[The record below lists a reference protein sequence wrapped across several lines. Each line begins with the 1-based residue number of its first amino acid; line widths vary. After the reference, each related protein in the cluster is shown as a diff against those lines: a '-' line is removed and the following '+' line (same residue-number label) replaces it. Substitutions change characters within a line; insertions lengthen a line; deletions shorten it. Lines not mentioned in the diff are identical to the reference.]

1 MRDVPMD
8 GISVADVGE
17 VICSIFNL
25 PEKFV
30 GKTVGLS
37 AEAQTVQQH
46 ADALSKGLGKE
57 VRDAEVS
64 S

>member
-1 MRDVPMD
+1 MGDVPMD

-17 VICSIFNL
+17 VICCSFNF

-30 GKTVGLS
+30 GKAVGLS
-37 AEAQTVQQH
+37 TEALTVQQY
-46 ADALSKGLGKE
+46 ADVLSKGLGKE
-57 VRDAEVS
+57 VWDAEVS